1 MVDKALD
8 ELLARKNS
16 ELIAG
21 QSDSIG
27 DSKLEAYKGLKDS
40 LEEGL
45 VAASRGTTVPSVAP
59 RPAVTPPSQKQRPR
73 SQMSMNNEDNK
84 SEGQLF
90 PPQRQQQHSLQSTP
104 PQNGSANGAGL
115 SGPFVPTDALAG
127 TGNVKRKSSAGDVA
141 VHTKTHNDARQ
152 TTCIIS

>member
-8 ELLARKNS
+8 ELLARKNG

-84 SEGQLF
+84 SEGQTF
-90 PPQRQQQHSLQSTP
+90 PPQQQQQQQSLLRTTLAHTSCK
-104 PQNGSANGAGL
+104 SVIL
-115 SGPFVPTDALAG
+115 S
-127 TGNVKRKSSAGDVA
+127 K
-141 VHTKTHNDARQ
+141 
-152 TTCIIS
+152 

>member
-84 SEGQLF
+84 SEGQMLHF
-90 PPQRQQQHSLQSTP
+90 LR
-104 PQNGSANGAGL
+104 
-115 SGPFVPTDALAG
+115 
-127 TGNVKRKSSAGDVA
+127 SSNSSSHCRVLLLKMVLPMEQDLVDLLYLRMRWRG
-141 VHTKTHNDARQ
+141 RGM
-152 TTCIIS
+152 